1 MSIEKFVEKQ
11 INKAMA
17 EGEFDNLPGRGKPID
32 LEAYFQTP
40 EDLRL
45 CYAMLKNGEFVPEEV
60 QMLKDVEAL
69 RARLADCADEAE
81 RARLEKSINEKVLS
95 FKMAVERYRRQR

>member
-17 EGEFDNLPGRGKPID
+17 EGEFDNLPGRGKPVD
-32 LEAYFQTP
+32 LDGYFQTP

-45 CYAMLKNGEFVPEEV
+45 CYSMLKNAEFVPEEV
-60 QMLKDVEAL
+60 QMLKDVESL
-69 RARLADCADEAE
+69 RARLADCADVDEK
-81 RARLEKSINEKVLS
+81 ARLEKSISEKVLS